1 MRNLLSIC
9 VLLLNGCCF
18 LHPCSHRALGGFFR
32 ASHGVGQTWEGVTL
46 SASAELD
53 RERLKVSV
61 DIENTA
67 DTELL
72 IQPDRIA
79 LGNRLNRESPSQP
92 FRCRGREAEAH
103 VLLGLRSHCRIEGN
117 FSVPLSS
124 DLLGRIRVMLTGI
137 RREGRGLPM
146 EFNLDEVR
154 LD

>member
-1 MRNLLSIC
+1 
-9 VLLLNGCCF
+9 
-18 LHPCSHRALGGFFR
+18 LGGFFR
-32 ASHGVGQTWEGVTL
+32 AGHGVGETWEGVSL

-53 RERLKVSV
+53 RERLKVTV

-72 IQPDRIA
+72 VQPDRIDMFDP
-79 LGNRLNRESPSQP
+79 LGNRLDRESPSQS